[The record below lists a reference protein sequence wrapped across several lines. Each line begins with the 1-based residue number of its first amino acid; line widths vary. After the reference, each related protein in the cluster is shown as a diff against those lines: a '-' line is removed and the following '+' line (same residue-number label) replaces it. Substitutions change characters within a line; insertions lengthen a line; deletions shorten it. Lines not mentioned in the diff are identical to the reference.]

1 MLSPNIG
8 KSVAPKIM
16 PIISIMTEINLKL
29 FSPNINKIPKKIP
42 IQDDLEFVK
51 IVDID
56 IPKLKKYIEIFCIKL
71 FPLSMF
77 LYHLFFFILLILMK
91 KCI

>member
-8 KSVAPKIM
+8 KSAAPKKM
-16 PIISIMTEINLKL
+16 PKITIITEINLKL
-29 FSPNINKIPKKIP
+29 FSLNINKLPKKIP

-71 FPLSMF
+71 FPLSINAAKQNGQMIF
-77 LYHLFFFILLILMK
+77 SQHPA
-91 KCI
+91 